1 MAVSLKDISEKTGI
15 NICSVSQVLNGHP
28 KAQTLRHE
36 TRERIR
42 AAASELGYCRN
53 EMAASVVRKH
63 GNVLAFVSGEM
74 GGVEYTGR
82 IQNGVLDAASERGYT
97 VTVYRLGT
105 MSSAEII
112 RKLIGWRVAGVI
124 FHVSRLGTIQDITD
138 VLDKNSIPWGTVNL
152 SNPDGIGV
160 TTDDAAGIE
169 NAVKMLHA
177 RGHKKVVFFAN
188 MKHALYDQTEYQ
200 FRREA
205 GFRHGIEKYYPE
217 QTPVVHH
224 MKDSPLLNNAEYMRD
239 LVDTL
244 LREKVDGVICES
256 DLFAST
262 LSRTAQAAGYSLP
275 DAFSIV
281 GFGNSI
287 YSVASYPCLTTISQD
302 FEQMGTDTVRF
313 VADAIEKR
321 NPKTVRNILLPVE
334 IVERDSVKTFDSN
347 KKTEREGK

>member
-1 MAVSLKDISEKTGI
+1 MPVSLKDISQKTGI

-28 KAQTLRHE
+28 KAQSLRSE
-36 TRERIR
+36 TRARIL
-42 AAASELGYCRN
+42 AAANALGYCRN
-53 EMAASVVRKH
+53 EMAASVARKH

-97 VTVYRLGT
+97 VTVHRLGKT
-105 MSSAEII
+105 SDAEII

-124 FHVSRLGTIQDITD
+124 FHVSRLEMIRGITE
-138 VLDKNSIPWGTVNL
+138 VLDTNSIPWGTVNL
-152 SNPDGIGV
+152 SNPGGIGV

-169 NAVKMLHA
+169 NAVKLLHD

-188 MKHALYDQTEYQ
+188 MKHALYDHTEYQ

-205 GFRHGIEKYYPE
+205 GFRRGMEKYYPG
-217 QTPVVHH
+217 QTPIVHH
-224 MKDSPLLNNAEYMRD
+224 MKDSSLLNHAEYMRE

-244 LREKVDGVICES
+244 VREKTDGVICES

-262 LSRTAQAAGYSLP
+262 LSRTAHAAGYSLP
-275 DAFSIV
+275 ETFSII

-287 YSVASYPCLTTISQD
+287 YSEASYPRLTTLSQD
-302 FEQMGTDTVRF
+302 FEQMGMDTVRF
-313 VADAIEKR
+313 VTDAIEKR
-321 NPKTVRNILLPVE
+321 NQEAVHNILLPVR
-334 IVERDSVKTFDSN
+334 IVERDSVKTIN
-347 KKTEREGK
+347 HKTERKRERK

>member
-1 MAVSLKDISEKTGI
+1 MAVSLKDISQKTGI

-28 KAQTLRHE
+28 KAQSLRTE
-36 TRERIR
+36 TRECIR
-42 AAASELGYCRN
+42 TAARELGYCRN
-53 EMAASVVRKH
+53 EMAASVARKR

-97 VTVYRLGT
+97 VTVHRLGT
-105 MSSAEII
+105 MSNAEVI

-124 FHVSRLGTIQDITD
+124 FHVSRLGMIQEITD
-138 VLDKNSIPWGTVNL
+138 VLDRNSTPWGTVNL
-152 SNPDGIGV
+152 SNPGGIGV

-169 NAVKMLHA
+169 SAVRLLYD

-188 MKHALYDQTEYQ
+188 TKHALYDQTEYQ

-205 GFRHGIEKYYPE
+205 GFRRGMERYYPD

-224 MKDSPLLNNAEYMRD
+224 MKDSPLLNNAEYMRG

-244 LREKVDGVICES
+244 LREKTDGVICES

-262 LSRTAQAAGYSLP
+262 LSRTARAAGYP
-275 DAFSIV
+275 VPETFSVV
-281 GFGNSI
+281 GFGDSI

-302 FEQMGTDTVRF
+302 FEQMGADTVRF
-313 VADAIEKR
+313 VADVIEKR
-321 NPKTVRNILLPVE
+321 NPASVRNILLPVE
-334 IVERDSVKTFDSN
+334 IVERDSVKILKRK

>member
-28 KAQTLRHE
+28 KAQSLRPE
-36 TRERIR
+36 TRETIR
-42 AAASELGYCRN
+42 AAALEMGYFRN
-53 EMAASVVRKH
+53 EMAASVARKH

-97 VTVYRLGT
+97 VTVHRLEKT
-105 MSSAEII
+105 TNAEII
-112 RKLIGWRVAGVI
+112 RKLMGWRAAGVV
-124 FHVSRLGTIQDITD
+124 FHVSRLEMIQEITD
-138 VLDKNSIPWGTVNL
+138 VLDRNSIPWGTVNL
-152 SNPDGIGV
+152 SNPGGIGV

-169 NAVKMLHA
+169 NAVKLLHD
-177 RGHKKVVFFAN
+177 RGHKNVVFFAN
-188 MKHALYDQTEYQ
+188 MKHPLYDQTEYQ

-205 GFRHGIEKYYPE
+205 GFRRGIEKYYPE

-224 MKDSPLLNNAEYMRD
+224 MKDSALLNHAEYMRG

-244 LREKVDGVICES
+244 VREKVDGVICES

-275 DAFSIV
+275 ETFSII

-287 YSVASYPCLTTISQD
+287 YSEASYPRLTTLSQN
-302 FEQMGTDTVRF
+302 FEQMGMDTIRF

-321 NPKTVRNILLPVE
+321 NPEAVRDILLPVE
-334 IVERDSVKTFDSN
+334 IVERDSVKTIN
-347 KKTEREGK
+347 HKTERERK